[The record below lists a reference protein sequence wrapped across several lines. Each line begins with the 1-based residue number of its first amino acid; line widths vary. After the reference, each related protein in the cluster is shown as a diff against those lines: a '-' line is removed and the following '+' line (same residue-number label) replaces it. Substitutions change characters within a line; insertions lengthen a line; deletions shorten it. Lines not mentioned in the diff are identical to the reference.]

1 MRSGSGLSHAWFE
14 SEAARRVLPGLAL
27 HTDVGPDDMFGSGI
41 GYMLA
46 VMATTGGYG
55 VPEGGAG
62 AITAALVRK
71 LESHGGRVQCN
82 SRVTKIEVR
91 DRRAAGVVLADGALD
106 GDGAAREWG
115 GGDAAAVVDGGPD
128 DGGLRERGAGE

>member
-1 MRSGSGLSHAWFE
+1 M
-14 SEAARRVLPGLAL
+14 LPGLAL

-91 DRRAAGVVLADGALD
+91 DRRAAGVVLADRD
-106 GDGAAREWG
+106 GVVKEIKVKSGQTVDAHSLLMVI
-115 GGDAAAVVDGGPD
+115 GD
-128 DGGLRERGAGE
+128 